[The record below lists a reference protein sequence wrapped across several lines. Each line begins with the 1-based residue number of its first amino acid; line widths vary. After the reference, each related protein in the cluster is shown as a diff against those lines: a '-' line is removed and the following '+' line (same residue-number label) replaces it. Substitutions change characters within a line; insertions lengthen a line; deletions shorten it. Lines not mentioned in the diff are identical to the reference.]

1 MFLPGVLGNGVST
14 GHFWGNQANPQFSF
28 WKREREREREQDAF
42 PKIAQ
47 VIQKADTA
55 QEASCLLFI
64 KSLHF
69 CAKERNRLNAL
80 VDLHFTSPLRKAF
93 QTVFKEP

>member
-1 MFLPGVLGNGVST
+1 MEFQQGISGGIKQIHSS
-14 GHFWGNQANPQFSF
+14 HFG
-28 WKREREREREQDAF
+28 REREREREQDAF

>member
-1 MFLPGVLGNGVST
+1 MEFQQGISGGIKHIHSSRF
-14 GHFWGNQANPQFSF
+14 GG
-28 WKREREREREQDAF
+28 ERDREQDAC

-47 VIQKADTA
+47 LIQKADTA

-69 CAKERNRLNAL
+69 CAKE
-80 VDLHFTSPLRKAF
+80 T
-93 QTVFKEP
+93 